1 MNARHEHRRVAM
13 VTGANGAIGLAIC
26 KGLVERDFELVMV
39 CRNPQ
44 RAKQAEDE
52 VNKVSATASVR
63 SEIVDLSRRDEVLVF
78 AERYGRRLDVLVNNA
93 AIAPKKR
100 GETPEGI
107 EMEFAT
113 NVLGY
118 VWMMR
123 AFEKTLRASAPARIV
138 NVASHWAGDLDLDD
152 LQFKRRP
159 YNNDTA
165 YRQSKQANRM
175 LTVAFARRW
184 LASEIT
190 VNSCHPGDANSTLSN
205 SLGYGGS
212 ESPEQAAETPI
223 WLATDRSVA
232 GVTGKYFAS
241 RRQRPCEFANDAKAI
256 ARLDEICAGF

>member
-1 MNARHEHRRVAM
+1 MTDTKRRVAI
-13 VTGANGAIGLAIC
+13 VTGANGAIGLTIC
-26 KGLVERDFELVMV
+26 KGLVQRGVEVVMV
-39 CRNPQ
+39 CRNAE
-44 RAKQAEDE
+44 RAKKAETE
-52 VNKVSATASVR
+52 VKKTAGSVPVR
-63 SEIVDLSRRDEVLVF
+63 SEMVDLSRRQEVFDF
-78 AERYGRRLDVLVNNA
+78 AGRFGGRLDILVNNA
-93 AIAPKKR
+93 ALAPR
-100 GETPEGI
+100 SRSETPEGI

-123 AFEKTLRASAPARIV
+123 AFEEALRASAPARIV
-138 NVASHWAGDLDLDD
+138 NVASYWAGDLDLDD

-175 LTVAFARRW
+175 LTVAFAQRL
-184 LASEIT
+184 LAYDIT

-212 ESPEQAAETPI
+212 ESPEQAADTPV
-223 WLATDRSVA
+223 WLATEPSLA
-232 GVTGKYFAS
+232 GVTGAYFAS
-241 RRQRPCEFANDAKAI
+241 RRQRPCEFANDKEAI